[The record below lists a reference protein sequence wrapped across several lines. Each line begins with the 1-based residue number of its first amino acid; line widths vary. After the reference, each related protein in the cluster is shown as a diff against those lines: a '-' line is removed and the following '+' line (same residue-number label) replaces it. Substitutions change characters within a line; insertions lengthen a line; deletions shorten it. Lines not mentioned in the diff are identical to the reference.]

1 MLSQQEDRNAMSLE
15 DSGQL
20 LALLSLLQP
29 KPEADDVLPL
39 DHYIWLLKRHWWKIL
54 ATVVFCTALTA
65 ILCFYVTPVY
75 EATASIAIDH
85 QLPSTA
91 IGQDS
96 APTETGNL
104 DDLLNTEVRIIQ
116 SDPVLRPVAEQYH
129 LLGQN
134 KTDSLSGGN
143 QSDSLP
149 GQKQPDPP
157 LGQKQPDAAL
167 GQKQTDSGNPVR
179 AADGPVE
186 LPGLTVARIPSS
198 LIINIVYRS
207 ADRNKAASIA
217 NAIANSYIT
226 RGMEMRARASMGSS
240 AFMEKQIGELKK
252 NMDDSAKALAGYER
266 DLGLI
271 NPDEKTS
278 ILTARILQLNT
289 QYTDAQNDRVR
300 KETDYQALKSGD
312 SAALEVS
319 PEAGP
324 LAKLDEQLH
333 VAQEKM
339 AVVKTVYGPNY
350 AEYKRAANDLGEVER
365 QYQQMRTEVAR
376 RIQVDYQEAKKRE
389 SMLQQ
394 SLAEA
399 KSESDQL
406 NATSLKNQQLKQ
418 EAEANKTLYNE
429 LFRKIKEA
437 GINAG
442 FQSGTIRIA
451 DEARP
456 QLHPVFPK
464 KGLFIFLGFLLS
476 LLASI
481 ACVIL
486 SDILNKTLRDPD
498 QARRSIGAEVV
509 GTLPSV
515 RRFPVHSRMLPG
527 IKSHR
532 RANARINWAQTPEF
546 YEECIHTLL
555 SSLLLDRSA
564 RKLKS
569 IVITSAEPGEGKST
583 CAAHM
588 AAASA
593 SRGKRTL
600 LIDADLRFPSQHRL
614 FNIASKESL
623 TSAIAEGRS
632 LWQIRQPVGHTDKL
646 DVIVA
651 GSASEH
657 MCAQVA
663 VTVSELLAEAALEYD
678 LIIVDAPP
686 MLFLSEPIQMACI
699 ADGVLVIGRA
709 GRTDQRAVAAVFAA
723 LRRVQANILGLVI
736 NRADQHLSSSYRHR
750 NSARK
755 YAVGIP
761 GLQPGLR
768 RG

>member
-1 MLSQQEDRNAMSLE
+1 VLCLPWTAGSFWRFCHCCSQRLSRMTFCS
-15 DSGQL
+15 
-20 LALLSLLQP
+20 
-29 KPEADDVLPL
+29 L
-39 DHYIWLLKRHWWKIL
+39 DHYCMATQAALVEDRRRGRLLYRSYGNL
-54 ATVVFCTALTA
+54 LL
-65 ILCFYVTPVY
+65 LCDSGLRSHCQHRNRS
-75 EATASIAIDH
+75 SIAVH
-85 QLPSTA
+85 CHWAGL
-91 IGQDS
+91 
-96 APTETGNL
+96 APTDTGNL

-129 LLGQN
+129 LLGQKKGRTAAGSEKTGPVWSQTRFGQK
-134 KTDSLSGGN
+134 KTDSVE
-143 QSDSLP
+143 P
-149 GQKQPDPP
+149 M
-157 LGQKQPDAAL
+157 
-167 GQKQTDSGNPVR
+167 R
-179 AADGPVE
+179 MADGPVE
-186 LPGLTVARIPSS
+186 LPGLTVARIPNS

-207 ADRNKAASIA
+207 EDRNKAASIA
-217 NAIANSYIT
+217 NAIATSYIT

-300 KETDYQALKSGD
+300 KETDYRALQSGN
-312 SAALEVS
+312 SAALDVS

-324 LAKLDEQLH
+324 LVKLDEQLH

-350 AEYKRAANDLGEVER
+350 AEYKRAANDLAEVER

-376 RIQVDYQEAKKRE
+376 RVLVDYQEAKKRE

-406 NATSLKNQQLKQ
+406 NANSLKNQQLKQ

-464 KGLFIFLGFLLS
+464 KGLFIFSASLLS

-481 ACVIL
+481 AFVIF

-498 QARRSIGAEVV
+498 QARRAIGAEVV

-515 RRFPVHSRMLPG
+515 RRSPINTRLLPG
-527 IKSHR
+527 VKRPR

-555 SSLLLDRSA
+555 SSILLDRSA
-564 RKLKS
+564 RDLKS

-600 LIDADLRFPSQHRL
+600 LIDADLRFPVQHRL
-614 FNIASKESL
+614 FNIGSRQSL
-623 TSAIAEGRS
+623 TDAIADGRS
-632 LWQIRQPVGHTDKL
+632 LRQIRQPAGHTDKL
-646 DVIVA
+646 DVVVA
-651 GSASEH
+651 GAASEH
-657 MCAQVA
+657 MCAQVG
-663 VTVSELLAEAALEYD
+663 VVVSELLD
-678 LIIVDAPP
+678 RSGDGIRPDHRGCSTDAVS
-686 MLFLSEPIQMACI
+686 F
-699 ADGVLVIGRA
+699 
-709 GRTDQRAVAAVFAA
+709 
-723 LRRVQANILGLVI
+723 
-736 NRADQHLSSSYRHR
+736 
-750 NSARK
+750 
-755 YAVGIP
+755 
-761 GLQPGLR
+761 
-768 RG
+768 

>member
-1 MLSQQEDRNAMSLE
+1 MFSPQEDRGAMSLV

-29 KPEADDVLPL
+29 KPETDDVLPL
-39 DHYIWLLKRHWWKIL
+39 DHYIWLLKRHWWKII
-54 ATVVFCTALTA
+54 AAVVFCTALTA
-65 ILCFYVTPVY
+65 IFCFYVTPVY

-104 DDLLNTEVRIIQ
+104 DDILNTEVRIIQ

-129 LLGQN
+129 LLGQK
-134 KTDSLSGGN
+134 KTDTLLA
-143 QSDSLP
+143 QKKADTLP
-149 GQKQPDPP
+149 VQKKPDPP
-157 LGQKQPDAAL
+157 FSQKKTDAGEL
-167 GQKQTDSGNPVR
+167 MR

-186 LPGLTVARIPSS
+186 LPGLAVARIPNS

-207 ADRNKAASIA
+207 EDRNKAASIA
-217 NAIANSYIT
+217 NAIATSYIT

-333 VAQEKM
+333 AAQEKM

-376 RIQVDYQEAKKRE
+376 RVQVDYQEAKKRE
-389 SMLQQ
+389 AMLQQ

-406 NATSLKNQQLKQ
+406 NANSLKNQQLKQ

-481 ACVIL
+481 AFVIV
-486 SDILNKTLRDPD
+486 SDILNTTLRDPD
-498 QARRSIGAEVV
+498 QARMAIGAEVV

-515 RRFPVHSRMLPG
+515 RRFPVHSRILPG
-527 IKSHR
+527 VKSHR
-532 RANARINWAQTPEF
+532 RIKARVNWAQTPEF

-600 LIDADLRFPSQHRL
+600 LIDADLRFPIQHRL
-614 FNIASKESL
+614 FNITSRESL
-623 TSAIAEGRS
+623 TSAIAQGRS
-632 LWQIRQPVGHTDKL
+632 LRQIRQPVGHTDKL

-651 GSASEH
+651 GMASEH

-663 VTVSELLAEAALEYD
+663 VIVSELLAEAVLEYD
-678 LIIVDAPP
+678 LIIVDSPP

-699 ADGVLVIGRA
+699 ADGVLVVGRA

-736 NRADQHLSSSYRHR
+736 NRADPHVSSSYKHR
-750 NSARK
+750 NSARR

-761 GLQPGLR
+761 GLHPGMR

>member
-1 MLSQQEDRNAMSLE
+1 MFSPQEDRVDN
-15 DSGQL
+15 GQL
-20 LALLSLLQP
+20 LALLSSLQP
-29 KPEADDVLPL
+29 QAEADDVLSL
-39 DHYIWLLKRHWWKIL
+39 DHYVWLLKRHWWKIII
-54 ATVVFCTALTA
+54 TVVFCTALTA
-65 ILCFYVTPVY
+65 VFCFYVTPVY

-91 IGQDS
+91 IGQES
-96 APTETGNL
+96 APTDTGNL

-129 LLGQN
+129 LF
-134 KTDSLSGGN
+134 
-143 QSDSLP
+143 
-149 GQKQPDPP
+149 GQKKT
-157 LGQKQPDAAL
+157 G
-167 GQKQTDSGNPVR
+167 SGNPVR
-179 AADGPVE
+179 AADGQVE
-186 LPGLTVARIPSS
+186 LPELTVARIPNS

-207 ADRNKAASIA
+207 EDRNKAARIA

-226 RGMEMRARASMGSS
+226 RGMEMRARAAMGSS

-300 KETDYQALKSGD
+300 KETDYRALNSND

-333 VAQEKM
+333 AAQEKM
-339 AVVKTVYGPNY
+339 AVVETVYGPNY
-350 AEYKRAANDLGEVER
+350 AEYKRAANDLEEVER
-365 QYQQMRTEVAR
+365 QYQQMRTEVAKR
-376 RIQVDYQEAKKRE
+376 VKVDYQEAQKRE
-389 SMLQQ
+389 AMLQQ

-406 NATSLKNQQLKQ
+406 NANSLKNQQLKQ

-456 QLHPVFPK
+456 QVHPVFPK
-464 KGLFIFLGFLLS
+464 RSVFIFLGFLLS
-476 LLASI
+476 LLASV
-481 ACVIL
+481 AFMIL
-486 SDILNKTLRDPD
+486 SDILNKTLRDPN
-498 QARRSIGAEVV
+498 QARRAIGAEVV
-509 GTLPSV
+509 GTLPTV
-515 RRFPVHSRMLPG
+515 RRFPNNSRILPG
-527 IKSHR
+527 VKSHK
-532 RANARINWAQTPEF
+532 RANARINWTQTPEF

-555 SSLLLDRSA
+555 SSLLLDRST
-564 RKLKS
+564 RNLKS

-600 LIDADLRFPSQHRL
+600 LIDADLRFPIQHRL
-614 FNIASKESL
+614 FDIESRESL
-623 TSAIAEGRS
+623 ASAIAEGRS
-632 LWQIRQPVGHTDKL
+632 LRQIRQRAGHTDKL

-651 GSASEH
+651 GAASEH

-663 VTVSELLAEAALEYD
+663 VIVSELIAEAAREYE

-686 MLFLSEPIQMACI
+686 MLFLSEPIQLACI
-699 ADGVLVIGRA
+699 ADGVLVVGRA

-723 LRRVQANILGLVI
+723 LRRVRANILGLVI
-736 NRADQHLSSSYRHR
+736 NRAEHRLSSSYRHR
-750 NSARK
+750 SAARR

-761 GLQPGLR
+761 GLRADVR

>member
-1 MLSQQEDRNAMSLE
+1 MVPPPEDRKALSHA
-15 DSGQL
+15 DTGQL
-20 LALLSLLQP
+20 LALLSSLQP
-29 KPEADDVLPL
+29 RTEADHVVSL
-39 DHYIWLLKRHWWKIL
+39 DHYVWLLKRHWWKI
-54 ATVVFCTALTA
+54 AAFVIFCTALTT
-65 ILCFYVTPVY
+65 IYCFYVTPVY

-85 QLPSTA
+85 QMPSTA

-96 APTETGNL
+96 APTDAGNL

-129 LLGQN
+129 LLDQKKPAGQ
-134 KTDSLSGGN
+134 LMRG
-143 QSDSLP
+143 
-149 GQKQPDPP
+149 
-157 LGQKQPDAAL
+157 
-167 GQKQTDSGNPVR
+167 
-179 AADGPVE
+179 ADGPVE
-186 LPGLTVARIPSS
+186 LKGLTVARIPNS

-207 ADRNKAASIA
+207 EDRDKAAKIA

-300 KETDYQALKSGD
+300 KETDYRALQSGD

-333 VAQEKM
+333 AAQEKM

-376 RIQVDYQEAKKRE
+376 RVQVDYQEARKRE
-389 SMLQQ
+389 EMLQQ

-406 NATSLKNQQLKQ
+406 NANSLKNQQLKQ

-464 KGLFIFLGFLLS
+464 KGVFIFLGFLLS

-481 ACVIL
+481 AFEIL
-486 SDILNKTLRDPD
+486 SDLLNKTLRDSD
-498 QARRSIGAEVV
+498 QARRVIGVEVV
-509 GTLPSV
+509 GTLPTV
-515 RRFPVHSRMLPG
+515 RRLPFNSRLRHGVKPP
-527 IKSHR
+527 S
-532 RANARINWAQTPEF
+532 RANARINWAQTPKV

-564 RKLKS
+564 RDLKS

-588 AAASA
+588 AAAGA

-600 LIDADLRFPSQHRL
+600 LIDADLRSPVQHRL
-614 FNIASKESL
+614 FKLETGESL
-623 TSAIAEGRS
+623 TSAITEGRS
-632 LWQIRQPVGHTDKL
+632 LRQIRQPFGHTGKL

-651 GSASEH
+651 GQGSER

-663 VTVSELLAEAALEYD
+663 VVVSNLLTEAATEYD

-709 GRTDQRAVAAVFAA
+709 GQTDQRAVAAVFAT
-723 LRRVQANILGLVI
+723 LRRVRANILGLVI
-736 NRADQHLSSSYRHR
+736 NRADPSLSSTYRYYNSRSNYVLGISDIEAVMR
-750 NSARK
+750 N
-755 YAVGIP
+755 G
-761 GLQPGLR
+761 
-768 RG
+768 

>member
-1 MLSQQEDRNAMSLE
+1 MFSPQEDRGALSRV

-20 LALLSLLQP
+20 LTLLSSLQP
-29 KPEADDVLPL
+29 TVESDHVISL
-39 DHYIWLLKRHWWKIL
+39 DHYLWLLRRHWWKI
-54 ATVVFCTALTA
+54 AVTVIFCTALTA
-65 ILCFYVTPVY
+65 LFCFLVTPVY

-96 APTETGNL
+96 APTTTGNL

-129 LLGQN
+129 LLGQ
-134 KTDSLSGGN
+134 KKKD
-143 QSDSLP
+143 P
-149 GQKQPDPP
+149 GQAAH
-157 LGQKQPDAAL
+157 GVDA
-167 GQKQTDSGNPVR
+167 
-179 AADGPVE
+179 PVE
-186 LPGLTVARIPSS
+186 LPGLTVARIPNS

-207 ADRNKAASIA
+207 EDRNKAANIA
-217 NAIANSYIT
+217 NAIATSYIT

-266 DLGLI
+266 ELGLI

-278 ILTARILQLNT
+278 ILTARVLQLNT

-300 KETDYQALKSGD
+300 KETDYRALQSGD
-312 SAALEVS
+312 AAALEVS

-333 VAQEKM
+333 AAQEKM
-339 AVVKTVYGPNY
+339 AIVKTVYGPNY
-350 AEYKRAANDLGEVER
+350 AEYRRAANDLAEIQR
-365 QYQQMRTEVAR
+365 QYEQMRSEIAKRV
-376 RIQVDYQEAKKRE
+376 QVDYQEAKKRE
-389 SMLQQ
+389 EMLQQ

-399 KSESDQL
+399 KNESDQL
-406 NATSLKNQQLKQ
+406 NANSLKNQQLKQ
-418 EAEANKTLYNE
+418 EAEANKALYNE

-456 QLHPVFPK
+456 QLRPVFPK
-464 KGLFIFLGFLLS
+464 KGVFIFLGFLLS
-476 LLASI
+476 LLGSI
-481 ACVIL
+481 AFVIL
-486 SDILNKTLRDPD
+486 SDLLNKTLRDPD
-498 QARRSIGAEVV
+498 QARKAIGVEVV

-515 RRFPVHSRMLPG
+515 RRLPFNSRLRQGAKPA
-527 IKSHR
+527 K
-532 RANARINWAQTPEF
+532 RANSRINWAQTPEV

-564 RKLKS
+564 RDLKS

-588 AAASA
+588 AAAGA

-600 LIDADLRFPSQHRL
+600 LIDADLRSPIQHRL
-614 FNIASKESL
+614 FKLGTRASL
-623 TSAIAEGRS
+623 TSAITEGHS
-632 LWQIRQPVGHTDKL
+632 LRQIRQPSGHTGML

-651 GSASEH
+651 GQGSGR

-663 VTVSELLAEAALEYD
+663 VIVSKLLTEAAREYD

-709 GRTDQRAVAAVFAA
+709 GQTDQRAVAAVFAT
-723 LRRVQANILGLVI
+723 LRRVRANILGLVI
-736 NRADQHLSSSYRHR
+736 NRADPSSSFSYRNYSSRSNYLLGISGAEAVIR
-750 NSARK
+750 N
-755 YAVGIP
+755 G
-761 GLQPGLR
+761 
-768 RG
+768 

>member
-1 MLSQQEDRNAMSLE
+1 MFSPQEDRNATSLV

-29 KPEADDVLPL
+29 KPETDDVLPL
-39 DHYIWLLKRHWWKIL
+39 DHYFWLLKRHLWTIV
-54 ATVVFCTALTA
+54 ATVVFSTALTA
-65 ILCFYVTPVY
+65 IFCFYVTPVY

-129 LLGQN
+129 LLGQKKSDSFFWQKWTDSLFN
-134 KTDSLSGGN
+134 EKKTDSS
-143 QSDSLP
+143 
-149 GQKQPDPP
+149 
-157 LGQKQPDAAL
+157 LGQK
-167 GQKQTDSGNPVR
+167 KIDSGNPVR
-179 AADGPVE
+179 GADGPVE
-186 LPGLTVARIPSS
+186 LPGLTVARIPNS

-207 ADRNKAASIA
+207 EDRNKAANIA

-324 LAKLDEQLH
+324 LAKLYEQLH
-333 VAQEKM
+333 AAQEKM

-350 AEYKRAANDLGEVER
+350 AEYKRAANDLAEVER
-365 QYQQMRTEVAR
+365 QYQQTRTEVAKR
-376 RIQVDYQEAKKRE
+376 VQVDYQEARKRE
-389 SMLQQ
+389 AMLQQ

-464 KGLFIFLGFLLS
+464 KGLFIFLGFVLS

-481 ACVIL
+481 AFVIL

-498 QARRSIGAEVV
+498 QARRAIGAEVV

-527 IKSHR
+527 VKSHR
-532 RANARINWAQTPEF
+532 RANMRINWAQTPEF

-600 LIDADLRFPSQHRL
+600 LIDADLRFPTQHRL
-614 FNIASKESL
+614 FNIAAKESL
-623 TSAIAEGRS
+623 TSAIAQGHS
-632 LWQIRQPVGHTDKL
+632 LRQIRQPVGHTDKL

-663 VTVSELLAEAALEYD
+663 VIVSELLAEAALEYD

-699 ADGVLVIGRA
+699 VDGVLVIGRA

-736 NRADQHLSSSYRHR
+736 NRADPHLSSSYRHR
-750 NSARK
+750 NSAGK

>member
-1 MLSQQEDRNAMSLE
+1 MLSSQEDRNAVSLG

-39 DHYIWLLKRHWWKIL
+39 DHYIWLLKRHWWKIV
-54 ATVVFCTALTA
+54 AAVVFSTALTA
-65 ILCFYVTPVY
+65 IFCFYVTPVY

-129 LLGQN
+129 LLGER
-134 KTDSLSGGN
+134 KT
-143 QSDSLP
+143 DSLP
-149 GQKQPDPP
+149 GQKQTDSLP
-157 LGQKQPDAAL
+157 GQKR
-167 GQKQTDSGNPVR
+167 TDSGNPGR
-179 AADGPVE
+179 TADGPVE

-207 ADRNKAASIA
+207 KDRNKAASIA

-289 QYTDAQNDRVR
+289 QYTDAENDRVR
-300 KETDYQALKSGD
+300 KQTDYQALKSGD

-389 SMLQQ
+389 AMLQQ

-464 KGLFIFLGFLLS
+464 RGLFIFLGFLLS

-498 QARRSIGAEVV
+498 QARRTIGAEVV

-515 RRFPVHSRMLPG
+515 RRFPVHSRLLPG

-600 LIDADLRFPSQHRL
+600 LIDADLRFPIQHRL

-623 TSAIAEGRS
+623 TSAIAQGRS
-632 LWQIRQPVGHTDKL
+632 LRQIRQPVGHTDKL
-646 DVIVA
+646 DLIVA

-663 VTVSELLAEAALEYD
+663 VIVSELLAEAALEYD

-755 YAVGIP
+755 YEVGIP

>member
-1 MLSQQEDRNAMSLE
+1 MFSPQEDRSALSHV

-20 LALLSLLQP
+20 LSLLSLLQP
-29 KPEADDVLPL
+29 RADGDDVPSL
-39 DHYIWLLKRHWWKIL
+39 DHYIWLLRRHWWKIV
-54 ATVVFCTALTA
+54 ATVAFCTAATA
-65 ILCFYVTPVY
+65 IFCFYVTPVY

-96 APTETGNL
+96 APTDTGNL

-129 LLGQN
+129 LLGQKKADSLFDQKWAGSLFGRK
-134 KTDSLSGGN
+134 KTDSLF
-143 QSDSLP
+143 
-149 GQKQPDPP
+149 GQKKTE
-157 LGQKQPDAAL
+157 L
-167 GQKQTDSGNPVR
+167 GNPVR
-179 AADGPVE
+179 MADGPVE

-207 ADRNKAASIA
+207 EDRNKAASIA
-217 NAIANSYIT
+217 NAIATSYIT
-226 RGMEMRARASMGSS
+226 RGMEMRARAAMGSS

-300 KETDYQALKSGD
+300 KETDYRALESGN
-312 SAALEVS
+312 SAALDVS

-324 LAKLDEQLH
+324 LVKLDEQLH
-333 VAQEKM
+333 AAQEKM

-350 AEYKRAANDLGEVER
+350 AEYKRAANDLAEVER
-365 QYQQMRTEVAR
+365 QYQQTRTEVAKR
-376 RIQVDYQEAKKRE
+376 VLVDYQEAKKRE

-406 NATSLKNQQLKQ
+406 NANSLKNQQLKQ

-456 QLHPVFPK
+456 QLHPFFPK
-464 KGLFIFLGFLLS
+464 KGIFIFFGFLLS
-476 LLASI
+476 LLASV
-481 ACVIL
+481 AFVIL

-498 QARRSIGAEVV
+498 QARRAIGAEVV

-515 RRFPVHSRMLPG
+515 RRSPINTRLLPG
-527 IKSHR
+527 VKRPR
-532 RANARINWAQTPEF
+532 RANARVNWAQTPEF

-555 SSLLLDRSA
+555 SSILLDRSA
-564 RKLKS
+564 RDLKS

-600 LIDADLRFPSQHRL
+600 LIDADLRFPVQHRL
-614 FNIASKESL
+614 FNIGSRQSL
-623 TSAIAEGRS
+623 TDAIADGRS
-632 LWQIRQPVGHTDKL
+632 LRQIRQPAGHTDKL
-646 DVIVA
+646 DVVVA
-651 GSASEH
+651 GAASEH
-657 MCAQVA
+657 MCAQVG
-663 VTVSELLAEAALEYD
+663 VVVSELLTEAAMEYD

-686 MLFLSEPIQMACI
+686 MLFLSEPIQLACI
-699 ADGVLVIGRA
+699 ADGVLVVGRA
-709 GRTDQRAVAAVFAA
+709 GRTDQRAIAAVFAA

-736 NRADQHLSSSYRHR
+736 NRADPRVSSSYRHHR
-750 NSARK
+750 SAGR

-761 GLQPGLR
+761 GLQPGLK